1 MTVLFLHGPPL
12 HFFIKALA
20 SLTVRLRAVSLWRGL
35 HLPSVAI
42 IQIKQAFLPTS
53 QNSNGLAQAATLGFS
68 NTYRILPAQPGGAVV
83 KNSPV
88 NAGDTG
94 LILWSE
100 RSPENGNGKPLLCSS
115 LGNPRDRGAWW
126 ATVHGVSKN

>member
-1 MTVLFLHGPPL
+1 MV
-12 HFFIKALA
+12 
-20 SLTVRLRAVSLWRGL
+20 W
-35 HLPSVAI
+35 
-42 IQIKQAFLPTS
+42 Q
-53 QNSNGLAQAATLGFS
+53 QAATLGFS

-126 ATVHGVSKN
+126 ATVHGVSKNQTCGTKATWERKTEPGGANTVLAS